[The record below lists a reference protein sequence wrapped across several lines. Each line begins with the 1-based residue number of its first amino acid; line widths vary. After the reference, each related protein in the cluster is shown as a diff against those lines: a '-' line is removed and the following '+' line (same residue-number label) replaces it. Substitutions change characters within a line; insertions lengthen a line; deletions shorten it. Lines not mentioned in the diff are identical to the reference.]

1 MDINRKLASI
11 QEVSE
16 IRNIEGAT
24 NICAYR
30 VAGWWVVD
38 SIGKYEI
45 NSKVIY
51 LEIDSWIPHTLAPF
65 LTKSGQYPKVFNDV
79 EGQRLKTIKLRG
91 QVSQG
96 LLLPLFSLPAGD
108 YTEGQDLTEILGI
121 QKYEKPD
128 EFVRNSQ
135 AKGSF
140 PSFIPKTDE
149 PRIQNEGR
157 NLDNYKAAGLLFEIT
172 EKLDGSSMTVY
183 NFDDRFGVC
192 SRNIDLK
199 DDDESPSTFWVV
211 AKRYN
216 LQEKLQGRN
225 IAVQG
230 ELVGPGIQQN
240 KYQLKEHDFYV
251 FNIFDIDRQEYMTS
265 IDRHAICELLNLKTV
280 PLLSHGT
287 PLDNCTVDSLV
298 NYAEGKS
305 LLNLKVEREG
315 IVYKCITDGSKSFK
329 AISNKWLL
337 AEKD

>member
-1 MDINRKLASI
+1 MDIERKLATLRVIDSI
-11 QEVSE
+11 SP
-16 IRNIEGAT
+16 IEGAGA
-24 NICAYR
+24 IE
-30 VAGWWVVD
+30 VAKVGGWPVVVKK
-38 SIGKYEI
+38 GEF
-45 NSKVIY
+45 KVNDVACY
-51 LEIDSWIPHTLAPF
+51 LEIDSFIPHTIAPF
-65 LTKSGQYPKVFNDV
+65 LTKAGQYPKVFNGV

-96 LLLPLFSLPAGD
+96 LLLPVSALPAGD

-121 QKYEKPD
+121 QKYEKPG

-135 AKGSF
+135 AKGPF
-140 PSFIPKTDE
+140 PSFVPKTDE
-149 PRIQNEGR
+149 PRIQNEGC
-157 NLDNYKAAGLLFEIT
+157 NLDKYKSAGLLFEVT

-199 DDDESPSTFWVV
+199 DAEESPSTFWIV